1 MPFAKGG
8 FYGNHAQTQTRVLL
22 RLRAS
27 DGTSGLE
34 LVLALLTAVLCWAEQ
49 VWNMLTFYMKFFALE
64 LRLFSKLSAAN
75 LPWTGA

>member
-34 LVLALLTAVLCWAEQ
+34 LVLALLTAVLC
-49 VWNMLTFYMKFFALE
+49 
-64 LRLFSKLSAAN
+64 
-75 LPWTGA
+75 